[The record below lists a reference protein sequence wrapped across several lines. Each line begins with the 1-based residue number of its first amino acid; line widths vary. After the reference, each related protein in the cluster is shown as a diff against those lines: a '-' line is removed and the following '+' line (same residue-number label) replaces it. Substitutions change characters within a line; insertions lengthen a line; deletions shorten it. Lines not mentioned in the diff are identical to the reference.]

1 MIKLNNSVLLK
12 EHSNE
17 MASNILLYSQISA
30 LFSHHQISFC
40 PEEGENKHR
49 DQLPD
54 TTQRMRD
61 VETRISKCNVF
72 ILVSGLRESLDRRG
86 IPSKVS

>member
-61 VETRISKCNVF
+61 VETRISQG
-72 ILVSGLRESLDRRG
+72 SGNPLTEEASLAKSHSIEG
-86 IPSKVS
+86 YGA